1 MFSITVINVM
11 ITGIYLMLGCTAS
24 AGRPSFIVTS
34 YKVYLILAALSD
46 VEAVRMYMIDVSC
59 NRYDLD
65 NYDFDQ

>member
-1 MFSITVINVM
+1 
-11 ITGIYLMLGCTAS
+11 MLGCTAS

-59 NRYDLD
+59 NRYNLD